1 MHAHARR
8 AHAYAR
14 CTHAYM
20 CTDDEIHRRRQE
32 GKPSTYVVTEGV
44 GRRRCTHPT
53 LSDIARVLH
62 SATPA
67 AYACV
72 HACMYVHDMR
82 VCTRPCRSARWW
94 SVVSGQ
100 WSVVSGQWSVGSGQ
114 WAVII
119 SHTCR
124 VAGQG
129 GAGRTSRGGRRRG
142 AEEGRPRGS
151 SVRRGGRG
159 REDGQGLGGLGES
172 RASSTVG

>member
-114 WAVII
+114 WAVG
-119 SHTCR
+119 SDYQPHLPCR
-124 VAGQG
+124 WARWRWAHEPRRAKEG
-129 GAGRTSRGGRRRG
+129 SRGGQAEGIKRAARRAR
-142 AEEGRPRGS
+142 AGRWARP
-151 SVRRGGRG
+151 GRT
-159 REDGQGLGGLGES
+159 R
-172 RASSTVG
+172 